1 MGYTAIFAA
10 PRPFAVCEGA
20 HASVVFLLP
29 MHLYCFLVVVVSLS
43 CGSLPP
49 SDVDPG
55 RAALASL
62 AMVSGWVLLCHV
74 GSRVIARGVKAED
87 LDERAAA
94 DWLDKQLDAFRWLGL
109 GVAVLCLGGFGLARG
124 LETFP
129 ILEHSMF
136 LQALVLLAPAVVMTI
151 GTWSAE
157 HRYGVLL
164 EYTDRG
170 IGNHVRSVWLSLRGS
185 MAWLIAPVLIL
196 LAAGDL
202 LSMLPFE
209 TETTAWLTG
218 TLVVLFIPLG
228 LPWLMRHLFKTS
240 ALDRPTDLWVAKLME
255 ASGLKRTK
263 AVRWDTGGRHFNAL
277 VAGFVPPLRTLLIS
291 DRLVDE
297 LPRQQLAMVVLHEA
311 AHLRRRHVPLRM
323 LAVLPA
329 WAAGALVVRLAGNVS
344 WAVPTGTAIGIAL
357 TMLILRVVAYR
368 TEYDADVTACRL
380 AAGLSP
386 HIDDV
391 PATYDLA
398 AASLA
403 AALQHVTEDHPPSR
417 KATWLHP
424 GVVDRVDWMRR
435 QRDRPNA
442 SSSDAG
448 TIVNPA

>member
-1 MGYTAIFAA
+1 
-10 PRPFAVCEGA
+10 
-20 HASVVFLLP
+20 

-49 SDVDPG
+49 SDVDPV
-55 RAALASL
+55 RATLASL

-74 GSRVIARGVKAED
+74 GSRVIARGVKTEGI
-87 LDERAAA
+87 DERLAA

-109 GVAVLCLGGFGLARG
+109 GVAVLCLGGFGLARN
-124 LETFP
+124 LDTLP

-136 LQALVLLAPAVVMTI
+136 LQALVLLTPAIMTTI

-164 EYTDRG
+164 EYTEHG
-170 IGNHVRSVWLSLRGS
+170 IRNHVRSVWLSLRGS
-185 MAWLIAPVLIL
+185 MAWLIAPILIL

-202 LSMLPFE
+202 LSILPFE
-209 TETTAWLTG
+209 TETTTWLTG
-218 TLVVLFIPLG
+218 ALVVLFIPLG
-228 LPWLMRHLFKTS
+228 LPWLMRHLFKTTS
-240 ALDRPTDLWVAKLME
+240 LDPSTDHWIAQLMN
-255 ASGLKRTK
+255 ASGLRRTT
-263 AVRWDTGGRHFNAL
+263 AVRWDTGGRNFNAM

-297 LPRQQLAMVVLHEA
+297 LPRQQIAMVVLHEA

-323 LAVLPA
+323 LSVLPA
-329 WAAGALVVRLAGNVS
+329 WAAGAAVTRLAGDVS

-357 TMLILRVVAYR
+357 TMLILRLVAYR
-368 TEYDADVTACRL
+368 TEYDADVTACRM
-380 AAGLSP
+380 AAELSP
-386 HIDDV
+386 HVDDV
-391 PATYDLA
+391 PASYDLA

-403 AALQHVTEDHPPSR
+403 AALQRVTSDQPASR

-435 QRDRPNA
+435 QRDTPNT
-442 SSSDAG
+442 SSSEAG
-448 TIVNPA
+448 TIANPA